1 MSPLKE
7 KSLSIP
13 SLKLQALVLGVRIKS
28 TIIEQVDFQI
38 DNNTLYSGSKLHYIV
53 TFTTPVKNVFLYNE
67 SFKWN

>member
-28 TIIEQVDFQI
+28 IIIEQVDFQI
-38 DNNTLYSGSKLHYIV
+38 DSNTLYSGSKLHYIA
-53 TFTTPVKNVFLYNE
+53 TFPTPAKDVFLCNK
-67 SFKWN
+67 SIKWN